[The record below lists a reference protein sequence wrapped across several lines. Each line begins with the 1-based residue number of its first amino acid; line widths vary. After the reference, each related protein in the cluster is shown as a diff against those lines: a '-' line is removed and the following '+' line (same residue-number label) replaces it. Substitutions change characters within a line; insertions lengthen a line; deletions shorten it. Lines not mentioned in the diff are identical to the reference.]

1 MYFVFLFLNT
11 FGLFGFIAL
20 IFTIFYLLS
29 IVFFENNFAAAVLPL
44 FIGFIAWFIFSLIS
58 SFVFCVILIF
68 LMKPKKIEVIPL
80 IGLIFYCLAFFAL
93 IALA

>member
-44 FIGFIAWFIFSLIS
+44 FIGFIALFIFSL
-58 SFVFCVILIF
+58 
-68 LMKPKKIEVIPL
+68 KIGRASCRERV
-80 IGLIFYCLAFFAL
+80 
-93 IALA
+93 